1 MSYYSAGKSK
11 NRDYGRDRVNLR
23 PLDDGL
29 SLTGFE
35 ELVRQLNSDIR
46 ALAHRY
52 NPEYSFVDSDD
63 LAQEA
68 ITCLWLKWKEGK
80 LKDKNRSYILRGC
93 YFDMKNF
100 IRKSREVKAP
110 LSLDMPIDQTGI
122 SLKEVIIDSTTL
134 TKEDTEANFFIESIR
149 NNGLTSRE
157 KQVFE
162 YFLEGFNTRQIGK
175 KLGIS
180 HVRVVQLEHNI
191 WGKARSK
198 LKEHD
203 K

>member
-1 MSYYSAGKSK
+1 MI
-11 NRDYGRDRVNLR
+11 
-23 PLDDGL
+23 
-29 SLTGFE
+29 
-35 ELVRQLNSDIR
+35 RQFNSDIK
-46 ALAHRY
+46 ALAYRY

-68 ITCLWLKWKEGK
+68 ITRLWFKWKEGK

-100 IRKSREVKAP
+100 IRKSREAKAP
-110 LSLDMPIDQTGI
+110 LSLDMPIDETGV
-122 SLKEVIIDSTTL
+122 SLKEIIVDKATL
-134 TKEDTEANFFIESIR
+134 TKEDTEANFFIDSIR
-149 NNGLTSRE
+149 NDGLTFRE

-162 YFLEGFNTRQIGK
+162 YFLQGLNTRQIGK

-180 HVRVVQLEHNI
+180 HVRVVQLEKHI

-198 LKEHD
+198 LKVHD